1 MYHRDLYLEQE
12 TKYGYQNRYNNG
24 DPLARASC
32 ILHLEERPGLE
43 TCSAARG
50 SCDITVWLQLATPP
64 QWCTRLCEACSASG
78 GRGPPA
84 PRGAVTPVCPMEHVP
99 RFCRGKD
106 PVCCLY
112 RPERVGRG
120 ETRNVSRPR
129 RPTQVELSITQVE
142 IRFTSEQ
149 HTILTENH
157 QMNL

>member
-78 GRGPPA
+78 GWGPPA
-84 PRGAVTPVCPMEHVP
+84 PR
-99 RFCRGKD
+99 RGSHSG
-106 PVCCLY
+106 LSY
-112 RPERVGRG
+112 G
-120 ETRNVSRPR
+120 TRSS
-129 RPTQVELSITQVE
+129 L
-142 IRFTSEQ
+142 
-149 HTILTENH
+149 L
-157 QMNL
+157 LL